1 MATISLCMIV
11 KDEQAVLGRC
21 LDSVQGIVDEI
32 IVVDT
37 GSSDCT
43 KEIAA
48 AYGKVQ
54 DFEWC
59 DDFSAARNFSF
70 AQATLDYI
78 LWLDAD
84 DVIEPED
91 RKRFMQLKS
100 ELDGTADMVMLPYH
114 TAFDAQGKAVFTYYR
129 ERLLR
134 REAGFRWQGAVHE
147 CITPSGSVVYGEA
160 AVSHHKEKAGERGRN
175 LRIYQRMQERGE
187 KLDTRGRFYYARE
200 LMTDGQYQ
208 LAAQAFETFL
218 AMPDGWVENRIEA
231 CRNLADCLCALG
243 RREEAKQALVRSFSM
258 DCPRGES
265 CCALAALAV
274 EDGQLEQASFWYQAA
289 LHAPCHPERG
299 GFVYQPCYGF
309 VPCLGLCVC
318 CDRMGQHEQA
328 AIWNERAAMYQP
340 DSPEVACNRRYFA
353 QRENMVTDR
362 MADT

>member
-70 AQATLDYI
+70 AQASMDYI

-91 RKRFMQLKS
+91 REKFLQLKS

-134 REAGFRWQGAVHE
+134 RAAGFRWQGAVHE
-147 CITPSGSVVYGEA
+147 CITPSMGKRQSATTRRKQESADEICGSTSA
-160 AVSHHKEKAGERGRN
+160 WRSAGKSW
-175 LRIYQRMQERGE
+175 I
-187 KLDTRGRFYYARE
+187 
-200 LMTDGQYQ
+200 
-208 LAAQAFETFL
+208 
-218 AMPDGWVENRIEA
+218 
-231 CRNLADCLCALG
+231 
-243 RREEAKQALVRSFSM
+243 
-258 DCPRGES
+258 
-265 CCALAALAV
+265 
-274 EDGQLEQASFWYQAA
+274 
-289 LHAPCHPERG
+289 
-299 GFVYQPCYGF
+299 
-309 VPCLGLCVC
+309 
-318 CDRMGQHEQA
+318 
-328 AIWNERAAMYQP
+328 RAADFIMR
-340 DSPEVACNRRYFA
+340 AN
-353 QRENMVTDR
+353 
-362 MADT
+362 